1 MYLLEREGDTIDLG
15 LDTAQFIVCDGA
27 RLEDLFYFGEHCLEL
42 VERVRV
48 GAGHSRHLHLIC
60 FQDLF

>member
-27 RLEDLFYFGEHCLEL
+27 RLEDLLDFGQHCLEL
-42 VERVRV
+42 VESV
-48 GAGHSRHLHLIC
+48 GVGSSHSRHLHLIC